1 MKTSIKLSALFFLL
15 SAGVFATTAAKA
27 ADVTDVTPKAKEVV
41 SFRALDHDRGVKLT
55 IAKSDKGR
63 AFVRVYSKQNELL
76 LKDVVST
83 KTDVERGY
91 VLTNLEDGDYIME
104 VKTDNQVVKKTLH
117 VYEENDQKTFFIYQD

>member
-15 SAGVFATTAAKA
+15 TTGVFATTAAKA
-27 ADVTDVTPKAKEVV
+27 ADVTPKAKEVV

-55 IAKSDKGR
+55 IAKSDAGR
-63 AFVRVYSKQNELL
+63 SFVRVYGKHNELL

-91 VLTNLEDGDYIME
+91 VLTELEDGDYTME
-104 VKTDNQVVKKTLH
+104 VKTGNQVVKKNLH